1 MSNKTVILGAIAALL
16 ASPLFAQ
23 SAANPFQ
30 GMTRF
35 AGTVEKLDGR
45 RLTVETQNGMTT
57 TFELPESLQITESK
71 RASMGDLAS
80 GKFVGC
86 TAVTGS
92 DGKLSASECHIFP
105 ESMRGRGEGH
115 NPMGPP
121 NTTMTNGNIAT
132 MTNGNVQSA
141 QGGSGVV
148 VLHVTYKGGAQD
160 IEVSKDTQI
169 TQVAV
174 GDTSLLTPGTKV
186 NGAAREAPT
195 CSHDGQCAAC
205 LRALSLQ

>member
-1 MSNKTVILGAIAALL
+1 MSKKTIFLGAIAGLL

-23 SAANPFQ
+23 SAANPFE

-45 RLTVETQNGMTT
+45 RLTVETQGGMTN
-57 TFELPESLQITESK
+57 TFELPDTLQITESK
-71 RASMGDLAS
+71 RATADDLAS

-86 TAVTGS
+86 TAVTGR
-92 DGKLSASECHIFP
+92 DGKLRASECHIFP

-132 MTNGNVQSA
+132 MTNGNVESA
-141 QGGSGVV
+141 QGGSGGA
-148 VLHVTYKGGAQD
+148 VLHVTYQGGAQD

-174 GDTSLLTPGTKV
+174 RDTSLLKPGTKV
-186 NGAAREAPT
+186 NGAAREA
-195 CSHDGQCAAC
+195 DGKAAV
-205 LRALSLQ
+205 LFLNVTP